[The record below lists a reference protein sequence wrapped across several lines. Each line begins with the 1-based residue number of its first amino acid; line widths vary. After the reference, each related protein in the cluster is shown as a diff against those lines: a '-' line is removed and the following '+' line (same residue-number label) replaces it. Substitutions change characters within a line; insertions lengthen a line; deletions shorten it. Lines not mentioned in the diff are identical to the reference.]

1 MTIVETPRTVPAPPR
16 EWDVGASVLARS
28 QRRGSRLALHR
39 HDEAQLLFASH
50 GVMQVTTPS
59 GRWLVPP
66 ARAVWLPPR
75 FEHAVDSLSD
85 TEMRTLYVE
94 PGWLAT
100 HPEAARLNREFVV
113 AVRPLLRHLI
123 LALFDRGSDRRRT
136 TLLVQLA
143 LYELVEAEDATT
155 FMPMP
160 NDKRARRIAELALA
174 DPRGA
179 RELGDL
185 AREAGA
191 SPRTV
196 TRLFPAETQLTFKEW
211 RQRARIMAAV
221 EALGGGGGVTIK
233 QIAAR
238 TGFASPAAFGHA
250 FRQVMG
256 MTPGEF
262 LGRASTAWER

>member
-1 MTIVETPRTVPAPPR
+1 MTIAETPQTVPAPPR
-16 EWDVGASVLARS
+16 EWGLAASVLARS
-28 QRRGSRLALHR
+28 VRRGSRLALHR

-66 ARAVWLPPR
+66 ARAVWLPPH
-75 FEHAVDSLSD
+75 FAHAIDPLSD
-85 TEMRTLYVE
+85 LEMRSLYVE

-100 HPEAARLNREFVV
+100 HPKAERLNREFVV
-113 AVRPLLRHLI
+113 AVRPLLRHLV
-123 LALFDRGSDRRRT
+123 LALFDRGADRQRT
-136 TLLVQLA
+136 SLLIQLA

-160 NDKRARRIAELALA
+160 TDKRARRIAELALA
-174 DPRGA
+174 DPAGVRD
-179 RELGDL
+179 LGDL

-191 SPRTV
+191 SPRTA

-221 EALGGGGGVTIK
+221 EALGGGGATIK
-233 QIAAR
+233 QVAAR

-250 FRQVMG
+250 FRHVMG

-262 LGRASTAWER
+262 VDRARAPWER